1 MKRFLRRFRREST
14 ARAASPAMLPPVSL
28 TEEALGQA
36 LLRLDSGLGLFR
48 LAHLL
53 DAVRRSQGIRSVL
66 SVGSGLG
73 CHEAFLAVTRP
84 DLDVV
89 GVDLRI
95 PRFEGS
101 LPNLRFIKGDLFQS
115 EVRGKLPAADLV
127 YSIEC
132 LEHIEDDEFVFG
144 VMVSCLTPGGRLYL
158 QVPFANVREQ
168 ADPDLGRRERE
179 QHEHVRPG
187 YDEARLRDLA
197 GRHGLTVDQISAA
210 FRFPL
215 QGFVSAGIEKITDD
229 FLAPRWR
236 QVFALI
242 ETDVRDGLASNRAEA
257 TAIRMLARK
266 PCPER

>member
-14 ARAASPAMLPPVSL
+14 ARAASLAMVPPVSL

-53 DAVRRSQGIRSVL
+53 DALRRSPGIRSVL
-66 SVGSGLG
+66 SIGSGLG

-89 GVDLRI
+89 GADLRV
-95 PRFEGS
+95 PRFDRF
-101 LPNLRFIKGDLFQS
+101 LPNLRFIQGDLFQS

-144 VMVSCLTPGGRLYL
+144 VMVSCLGPGGRLYL
-158 QVPFANVREQ
+158 QVPFANAREQ
-168 ADPDLGRRERE
+168 ADPDLGRLERAR
-179 QHEHVRPG
+179 HEHVRPG
-187 YDEARLRDLA
+187 YDEARLRALA
-197 GRHGLTVDQISAA
+197 GRHGLIVDHISAA

-215 QGFVSAGIEKITDD
+215 QGFVSAGIEKIAED
-229 FLAPRWR
+229 FLAPRGR
-236 QVFALI
+236 QVFALV
-242 ETDVRDGLASNRAEA
+242 ETDVRDGLASDRTEA
-257 TAIRMLARK
+257 TAIKMLARR
-266 PCPER
+266 PGSA